1 MKSYSYL
8 LIFSLFLVGFVSV
21 GQDLI
26 PFENKGLGLW
36 GFRSQDTGDIVIET
50 KYDEVGGFNQGISS
64 VRIGQ
69 LWGFIDQK
77 GKIVIQPK
85 FDSVD
90 NFTDGVS
97 QVWVRNSHGVFLM
110 NKKGKISVSLIYD
123 DGVVSTGGLFPVRKK
138 KKWGGIDKTGKEIIP
153 FIYDN
158 FYRYEFSEGL
168 CGVEKDGKWGFID
181 KTGKEVVPFIYDD
194 VNWFGEGLSEVK
206 KDGKYGFIN
215 KTGEV
220 VIPFIYKGMRRINYD
235 LDLIGVKKD
244 GNGGL

>member
-1 MKSYSYL
+1 M
-8 LIFSLFLVGFVSV
+8 VGFVSV

-69 LWGFIDQK
+69 LWEFIDQK

-138 KKWGGIDKTGKEIIP
+138 KKWGALIRQERKSSLLSMII
-153 FIYDN
+153 
-158 FYRYEFSEGL
+158 STVMGL
-168 CGVEKDGKWGFID
+168 VKDYVEWKR
-181 KTGKEVVPFIYDD
+181 
-194 VNWFGEGLSEVK
+194 
-206 KDGKYGFIN
+206 
-215 KTGEV
+215 
-220 VIPFIYKGMRRINYD
+220 M
-235 LDLIGVKKD
+235 
-244 GNGGL
+244 GNGEL